1 MNTVKKHLTA
11 LVFGLAVATFASPS
25 FAQRSEDHMSA
36 GRASAIRECSGEMQ
50 KIHRE
55 KTVAQNS
62 MYRSCMMEHGE
73 PE

>member
-1 MNTVKKHLTA
+1 
-11 LVFGLAVATFASPS
+11 
-25 FAQRSEDHMSA
+25 MSA
-36 GRASAIRECSGEMQ
+36 GRAAAIRECSGEMQ